1 MPEDDGDLKAILR
14 ENVVNQEFYSLSGCL
29 LCVTVT
35 KTHPQIEGLGKYQ
48 SRKLHGKMFLE
59 EIITANRKS
68 KLDV

>member
-14 ENVVNQEFYSLSGCL
+14 EKVVNQEFYSLSGYL

-48 SRKLHGKMFLE
+48 PHKLHGRMFLE

-68 KLDV
+68 KFNV